1 MRGIVYTGSDVEVTD
16 QLSIGDPGPTEVRVA
31 IGAAG
36 VCHSDLSVINGTI
49 PWKAPSVLG
58 HEGAGVVEAVGSEVR
73 SVKPGDHVVIAT
85 LASCGTCRACST
97 GHPTWCVKTL
107 GNVSTPF
114 TYKGEPA
121 SNFAATSVFAESTI
135 VKEVQAVKIS
145 KDVPMTS
152 ACLIGCGV
160 LTGVGAV
167 LNRAKVQAGETSAVF
182 GVGGVGLNVIQ
193 GLRLAGASRII
204 AVDTLASKEGLAR
217 QFGATHFVDASETDA
232 VAAIREIVPPG
243 PALVTGALGWTGG
256 VKWSFDCVGHPA
268 VLRNALDVLDW
279 GGNALAIG
287 IPPQGTEVA
296 VDVNALA
303 YVDRG
308 LLGCR
313 YGSSRPHHDIPLMV
327 ELYLS
332 GKLMLD
338 ELVTEQKPLEGFR
351 DIVEDMEAGK
361 LARGVLTFCAG
372 RARRARAGR
381 FGQPTGSGAYGAIPV
396 IGAARG
402 LSAIEPWNGAS
413 PKANTP
419 PSAAASQYPGPSG
432 AAAIPTAGALR
443 CLPPIDPSKVASPKA
458 NTPPSAATSQ

>member
-1 MRGIVYTGSDVEVTD
+1 MRGIVYTGTDVEITD
-16 QLSIGDPGPTEVRVA
+16 ELEVGSPGPGQVRVA
-31 IGAAG
+31 VGAAG

-85 LASCGTCRACST
+85 LASCGHCRACST
-97 GHPTWCVKTL
+97 GHPTWCVQTL
-107 GNVSTPF
+107 GNVSQPF

-121 SNFAATSVFAESTI
+121 SNFAATSVFAEST
-135 VKEVQAVKIS
+135 VVSEVQAVKIS
-145 KDVPMTS
+145 KEVPMTS

-167 LNRAKVQAGETSAVF
+167 LNRARVATGETAAVF

-193 GLRLAGASRII
+193 GLRLAGASRIV
-204 AVDTLASKEGLAR
+204 AVDTMASKEALAR
-217 QFGATHFVDASETDA
+217 QFGATHFVDASAGDA
-232 VAAIREIVPPG
+232 VTAIREIVPPG
-243 PALVTGALGWTGG
+243 PSRTAGALGWTGG
-256 VKWSFDCVGHPA
+256 VTWAFDCVGHPA

-279 GGNALAIG
+279 GGTALAIG

-313 YGSSRPHHDIPLMV
+313 YGSARPHHDIPLMV

-332 GKLMLD
+332 GKLLLD
-338 ELVTEQKPLEGFR
+338 ELVTEQRPLEGFR
-351 DIVEDMEAGK
+351 EIVADMEAGA
-361 LARGVLTFCAG
+361 LARGVLTF
-372 RARRARAGR
+372 
-381 FGQPTGSGAYGAIPV
+381 
-396 IGAARG
+396 
-402 LSAIEPWNGAS
+402 
-413 PKANTP
+413 
-419 PSAAASQYPGPSG
+419 
-432 AAAIPTAGALR
+432 
-443 CLPPIDPSKVASPKA
+443 
-458 NTPPSAATSQ
+458 